1 MCLGST
7 LSEDVRYA
15 DIIGEHAGAHSAH
28 RWAEDRMLAQRH
40 AVVVDM
46 AEWGAVAL
54 GAALA
59 VGLLLLILARM
70 AVL

>member
-1 MCLGST
+1 MCQGPI
-7 LSEDVRYA
+7 LSQDTGYA
-15 DIIGEHAGAHSAH
+15 DTAGEHAGVRSVR
-28 RWAEDRMLAQRH
+28 RWAEDLMLAQRH
-40 AVVVDM
+40 ADFVDM

-59 VGLLLLILARM
+59 IGLLLLALARI